1 LVTYTLN
8 QKLRQPQIVAPQI
21 AVLGSYLPR
30 ACGIATFTA
39 DVAAALEQHSGQ
51 STKMIAIDEPGAVRS
66 YSKNVILCLQQD
78 NPASYLDIAA
88 AVARSSVKLVNIQH
102 EYGLF
107 GGEDGELLL
116 TFMEALPQPIVTTL
130 HTVLSEPS
138 PHLRE
143 VTQALCNLSA
153 EVVVLAR
160 SAIPLLRD
168 IYNVDTNRVTFIPHG
183 IPTVTRQAG
192 IRRAMKARLG
202 YSGRTLLSTFGLINP
217 DKGIEYVLQA
227 LPLLVNRHPDL
238 LFLVLG
244 ETHPGIRRHLGE
256 RYREGLQEIVDE
268 LGLHDHVRFENRYL
282 ALKELID
289 YLLATDI
296 YLMAY
301 LNSDQIVSG
310 TLAYAV
316 GCGKAVVATPF
327 RYAEEMLADGRGI
340 IVPFHSHQAIADALQ
355 QLLTSPAL
363 RAKLEARAYTFSRSM
378 EWPNVA
384 AAYWAVFRALCAEGS
399 GGGID
404 CAHQLPCSRQI
415 SAELTPKIM
424 PDALTLTE

>member
-1 LVTYTLN
+1 MTYTPT
-8 QKLRQPQIVAPQI
+8 QKLRQPRMVEPQI
-21 AVLGSYLPR
+21 AVLGSYPPR

-51 STKMIAIDEPGAVRS
+51 STKIIAIDEPGAARR
-66 YSKNVILCLQQD
+66 YPKNVIWCLQQD
-78 NPASYLDIAA
+78 DPASYLSVAA
-88 AVARSSVKLVNIQH
+88 AVGRSNVQLVNIQH

-107 GGEDGELLL
+107 GGENGELLL
-116 TFMEALPQPIVTTL
+116 TLMEALPQPIVTTL
-130 HTVLSEPS
+130 HTVLPEPS
-138 PHLRE
+138 SHLRE
-143 VTQALCNLSA
+143 VTQALCKLSA

-160 SAIPLLRD
+160 SAIPMLRN
-168 IYNVDTNRVTFIPHG
+168 IYNIDTSRVTFIPHG
-183 IPTVTRQAG
+183 IPTVTRQPG

-227 LPLLVNRHPDL
+227 LPLLVERHPDL

-244 ETHPGIRRHLGE
+244 ETHPGIRRHRGE
-256 RYREGLQEIVDE
+256 LYREGLKAIVDD

-282 ALKELID
+282 DVEELVN

-340 IVPFHSHQAIADALQ
+340 IVPFRSHQAIANALQ
-355 QLLTSPAL
+355 QLLTSPEL
-363 RAKLEARAYTFSRSM
+363 RAETEARAYTFSRSM
-378 EWPNVA
+378 EWPSVA
-384 AAYWAVFRALCAEGS
+384 ADYWAVFRS
-399 GGGID
+399 
-404 CAHQLPCSRQI
+404 CSRHS
-415 SAELTPKIM
+415 SAALMPRIM
-424 PDALTLTE
+424 PDVLTRTEYNESA